1 MSGWRPYP
9 RALHGVLGLLAA
21 ATLSAQAPTVKGY
34 LKYLPSLRATNDL
47 GDFFGDQL
55 LHNRLNARWDPQG
68 RFSFQGSLRT
78 RLIQGYTVANVPGY
92 ADFVGEDFGTV
103 DASWVVFQ
111 ENSVLLHTTPD
122 RLFMDY
128 DHGKWKV
135 RLGRQR
141 INWGINMVSNPNDL
155 FNTYSF
161 FDFDYEERPGTDA
174 VRVQYFG
181 SALSRSELAISPGRS
196 VRESVAAMLHTFNRR
211 GYDIQLIAGYFRNR
225 MALGKGWA
233 GNIKQSGFK
242 GEVTWFRDVE
252 PAEGIRP
259 ANVVIAVSADHRFG
273 GGTYAVLEYLYN
285 DQRAGVPTDLQ
296 FFTQPL
302 RADNLSFTDHQVF
315 GNVTHPLSPV
325 STVGL
330 ATIVYPSERD
340 FFLSPNWQ
348 YSMRQDLDLLLI
360 SQLFVGDRDG
370 LLGQAGYLVAGALKW
385 SF

>member
-1 MSGWRPYP
+1 
-9 RALHGVLGLLAA
+9 VLSVLAA
-21 ATLSAQAPTVKGY
+21 ASLSAQAPTVKGY

-47 GDFFGDQL
+47 GEFFGDQL

-92 ADFVGEDFGTV
+92 ADFVGEDFGAV

-111 ENSVLLHTTPD
+111 ENSVLLHTTTD

-196 VRESVAAMLHTFNRR
+196 LHESVAAMLHTFNRR

-225 MALGKGWA
+225 MALGTGWA
-233 GNIKQSGFK
+233 GNIRQSGFK
-242 GEVTWFRDVE
+242 GELTWFRDVE
-252 PAEGIRP
+252 PVEGIRP

-330 ATIVYPSERD
+330 ATIVYPSERG